1 LFSAHDNCYND
12 ASANLDD
19 QGNEY
24 PKYIQRSFQDI
35 GHAMVAMY
43 VLSTTENYPLV
54 MYPAY
59 DCYGSKNGAG
69 SQSIDHFYAS
79 YFMSFIIVVMFGINV
94 LSVPML
100 YSGLIKHITADAAIG
115 RKLERTAL
123 HASFELLDWDDRG
136 YLNIDQF
143 ACLVNELRLVCV

>member
-1 LFSAHDNCYND
+1 
-12 ASANLDD
+12 
-19 QGNEY
+19 
-24 PKYIQRSFQDI
+24 
-35 GHAMVAMY
+35 MVAMY

-59 DCYGSKNGAG
+59 DCLNNRDGDGGTS
-69 SQSIDHFYAS
+69 SLDHFYAS

-143 ACLVNELRLVCV
+143 ACLVNELRYCTLPP

>member
-1 LFSAHDNCYND
+1 
-12 ASANLDD
+12 
-19 QGNEY
+19 
-24 PKYIQRSFQDI
+24 
-35 GHAMVAMY
+35 MVSMY

-59 DCYGSKNGAG
+59 DCYNTKLNGG
-69 SQSIDHFYAS
+69 QGGTQSIDHFYAS

-100 YSGLIKHITADAAIG
+100 YSGLLKHITADAAIG

-143 ACLVNELRLVCV
+143 ACLVNELR